1 MSRHCIFRISCVVLL
16 SIFCLSFAR
25 GQNSQQQ
32 LQTHYQR
39 AQEALR
45 QQRYDEAAAEFQR
58 ILRLNPRV
66 AEAHAN
72 LGVIYYTQRRYPE
85 ASEAFTEALKL
96 KPSLSKAA
104 DFLAMV
110 KAKTGHID
118 EALPLLEKAFK
129 NSTDEQLR
137 QQAGLFLV
145 ELYYGRREL
154 DKALDVVQTLQK
166 RYPEN
171 PEVLYVAYRMYSDL
185 GARAVSGLAR
195 ASPSSARLHQVTA
208 ELLESEGDFP
218 RAVEQ
223 YRKALEMDP
232 TLPGIHRALGV
243 AIMSAAQS
251 EASLLEAE
259 KHFGLELAINP
270 GDAHSEYQLGEI
282 DWARHQIEQARK
294 RFTRA
299 IELLP
304 NFTDALIALGKVLI
318 SQAQPDKALNY
329 LQQAVRID
337 PENEVAYYRL
347 AEAYRKLG
355 MAQEAEQ
362 ALGQFKRLREASAS
376 IGTVYRQVQRNPVIG
391 QTIEGSDK

>member
-1 MSRHCIFRISCVVLL
+1 MSRYCIFRLSCVALL
-16 SIFCLSFAR
+16 SISCLSFAR

-32 LQTHYQR
+32 LQSHYQR

-45 QQRYDEAAAEFQR
+45 QQRYDEAAAEFQT
-58 ILRLNPRV
+58 ILRLNPKV

-85 ASEAFTEALKL
+85 AAEAFTEALKL

-110 KAKTGHID
+110 KAKTGHVD

-195 ASPSSARLHQVTA
+195 ASPNSARLHQVTA

-232 TLPGIHRALGV
+232 ALPGIHRALGV
-243 AIMSAAQS
+243 AIMSSAQS

-259 KHFGLELAINP
+259 KHFGLELAANP
-270 GDAHSEYQLGEI
+270 ADAHSEYQLGEI

-347 AEAYRKLG
+347 AQAYRKLG

-362 ALGQFKRLREASAS
+362 ALGHFKSLREASAS